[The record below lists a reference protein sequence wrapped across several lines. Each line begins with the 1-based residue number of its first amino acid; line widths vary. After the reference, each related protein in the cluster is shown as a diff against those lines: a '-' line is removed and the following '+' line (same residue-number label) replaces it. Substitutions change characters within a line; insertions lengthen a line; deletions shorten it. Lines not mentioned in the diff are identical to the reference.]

1 MKGTQRE
8 AIKLL
13 SSLCN
18 TGNMV
23 NILANYVKHVHNNAY
38 NPRKKMESQVCNRT
52 HSFQRNVLTLSLYF
66 INNLTGFIILH
77 IHVIVL

>member
-1 MKGTQRE
+1 MKDTQRE

-23 NILANYVKHVHNNAY
+23 NILANYVKHVRNRAY
-38 NPRKKMESQVCNRT
+38 NPRKKLNLKYVIE
-52 HSFQRNVLTLSLYF
+52 H
-66 INNLTGFIILH
+66 INFKEMC
-77 IHVIVL
+77 

>member
-52 HSFQRNVLTLSLYF
+52 H
-66 INNLTGFIILH
+66 
-77 IHVIVL
+77 

>member
-23 NILANYVKHVHNNAY
+23 NILENYVKHVHNIAY
-38 NPRKKMESQVCNRT
+38 NPRKKWNLEYVKE
-52 HSFQRNVLTLSLYF
+52 H
-66 INNLTGFIILH
+66 INFKEMC
-77 IHVIVL
+77 

>member
-1 MKGTQRE
+1 MKDTQRE

-23 NILANYVKHVHNNAY
+23 NTLANYVKHVQNRAY
-38 NPRKKMESQVCNRT
+38 NPRKKWNLKYVIE
-52 HSFQRNVLTLSLYF
+52 H
-66 INNLTGFIILH
+66 INFKEMC
-77 IHVIVL
+77 

>member
-23 NILANYVKHVHNNAY
+23 NILANHLKHVHNSAY
-38 NPRKKMESQVCNRT
+38 NPRKKWNLKYVKE
-52 HSFQRNVLTLSLYF
+52 H
-66 INNLTGFIILH
+66 INFKEMC
-77 IHVIVL
+77 